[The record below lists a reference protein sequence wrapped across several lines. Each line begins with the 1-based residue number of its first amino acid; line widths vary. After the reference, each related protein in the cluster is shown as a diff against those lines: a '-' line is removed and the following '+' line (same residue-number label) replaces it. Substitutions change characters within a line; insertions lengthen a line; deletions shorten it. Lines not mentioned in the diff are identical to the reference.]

1 MKQQACMLA
10 VIAGLAVGWAACGRS
25 TPPAEKAAAP
35 AAAAADT
42 SAARGAQLAL
52 LGGCDDCHT
61 PMLPNGEPDMS
72 RRFSGVPEG
81 SALPPAIPGVVTN
94 LNLAWRGP
102 WGLSEGRNITPDP
115 QAGIGSWT
123 QQQFVDTLRTGKD
136 PSGHA
141 IMPPMPIPNLARL
154 PDSDLIAIYNFLK
167 TVPPNSNKV
176 TGP

>member
-1 MKQQACMLA
+1 MTRQAWMIAA
-10 VIAGLAVGWAACGRS
+10 VAGLALGWAACNGS
-25 TPPAEKAAAP
+25 APSANNGAAP
-35 AAAAADT
+35 AASADT

-102 WGLSEGRNITPDP
+102 WGLSEARNITPDP

-123 QQQFVDTLRTGKD
+123 QQQFIDTMRSGKD
-136 PSGHA
+136 PSGRA
-141 IMPPMPIPNLARL
+141 LQPPMPFPNYGRL
-154 PDSDLIAIYNFLK
+154 PDSDLIALFNFLK
-167 TVPPNSNKV
+167 TVPPSSNKV